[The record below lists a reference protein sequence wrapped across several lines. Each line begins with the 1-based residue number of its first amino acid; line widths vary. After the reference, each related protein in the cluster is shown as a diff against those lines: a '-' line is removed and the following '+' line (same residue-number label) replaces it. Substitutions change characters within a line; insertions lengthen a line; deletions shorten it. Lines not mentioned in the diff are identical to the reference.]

1 MNVAVCCSLRA
12 CPQGVGGKFVTRPG
26 ARDMSRAMEPLFL
39 IVGCLIVGYPRE
51 ALWVVGAYLFLS
63 LVRYVLRLIW

>member
-1 MNVAVCCSLRA
+1 
-12 CPQGVGGKFVTRPG
+12 
-26 ARDMSRAMEPLFL
+26 MEPLFL